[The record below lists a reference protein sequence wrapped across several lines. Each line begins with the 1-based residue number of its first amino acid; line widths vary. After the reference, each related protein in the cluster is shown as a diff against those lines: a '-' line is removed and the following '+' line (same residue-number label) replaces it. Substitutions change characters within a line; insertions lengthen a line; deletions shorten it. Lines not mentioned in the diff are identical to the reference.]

1 MLMPDND
8 NWITQL
14 AEKGKKGNNASLERL
29 VDHFYG
35 AIFRMV
41 YYRIPS
47 RMDAEDLTQDIFRQ
61 MIKSLPNLK
70 DPDKLK
76 PWLFRLA
83 LNRIRD
89 FYRKKSIL
97 SFFGSTI
104 EIDADA
110 QATEDSHHDP
120 LKNLMQKELQTQFWQ
135 FSKGLPRW
143 EREVFILRFM
153 DNLDLTDIAQ
163 VLKKNVNTIKTH
175 LYRAVKKFRNNAEL
189 HALLKGDEP

>member
-1 MLMPDND
+1 MPEND
-8 NWITQL
+8 TLIAQHV
-14 AEKGKKGNNASLERL
+14 EKAKKGNKASLERL

-35 AIFRMV
+35 DIFRMA

-83 LNRIRD
+83 LNRVRD

-97 SFFGSTI
+97 PFFGSSI
-104 EIDADA
+104 AIDADV

-120 LKNLMQKELQTQFWQ
+120 LITLMHKELQTQLRH
-135 FSKGLPRW
+135 FSKSLPRQ

-153 DNLDLTDIAQ
+153 DNLNIREIVQ
-163 VLKKNVNTIKTH
+163 VLKKNENTIKTH
-175 LYRAVKKFRNNAEL
+175 LYRALKKFKNNSEL
-189 HALLKGDEP
+189 HALLQGDES